1 MIRFSSLKVKLGLYA
16 TVICLLALAA
26 GVVPLLSAVYFHQ
39 LLQLDRT
46 LVRDAEELAT
56 SLKNFRGAPINPR
69 RPLSEKFIPFS
80 FTGRHLVIEGPEGQV
95 LYKSPGLR
103 GKDFIGSPDGAANR
117 IIAGEK
123 YRFVSHR
130 VPPYRIHIGNE
141 LGFIERFERDLVSD
155 LLFTVP
161 FVAVVVFIGG
171 LWLGRRAVAPV
182 AAITAT
188 AERITA
194 SNLNER
200 LPIPNSQDEIADLSE
215 VINRTFDRLQASY
228 NSASR
233 FSADASHQLKTPL
246 TILRAGLDHLS
257 ASPAIH
263 GEDRE
268 EVDTLRQQV
277 RRLTTLIED
286 LLLLAQADAGN
297 LANERESHS
306 LRAILEGLLDDLDVL
321 VLDKDITV
329 EATIPEDIHVTV
341 NLRQVQIALQSL
353 TENAAKYT
361 PRGGRIRL
369 TASVEGRQAVVC
381 ISNSGPLIPEEERE
395 TIFERFRRGNVLGE
409 NVGGYGLGLNI
420 ARELVCAHGGELKV
434 RTSDDLLNEFVLT
447 LPSASATSG

>member
-1 MIRFSSLKVKLGLYA
+1 VIRSSSLKVKLGLYA
-16 TVICLLALAA
+16 TLICLLALAA
-26 GVVPLLSAVYFHQ
+26 GVVPLLSAVYIHQ
-39 LLQLDRT
+39 LFQLDRT
-46 LVRDAEELAT
+46 LTRDAEELAT
-56 SLKNFRGAPINPR
+56 SLKNFRGAPIDPR

-80 FTGRHLVIEGPEGQV
+80 FAGRHLVIQGPEGQV
-95 LYKSPGLR
+95 LYQSPGLR
-103 GKDFIGSPDGAANR
+103 GEDFTGDGDGAATR
-117 IIAGEK
+117 MIAGEK
-123 YRFVSHR
+123 FRFVSHR

-155 LLFTVP
+155 LIFTVP

-200 LPIPNSQDEIADLSE
+200 LPIPSSQDEIADLSE

-268 EVDTLRQQV
+268 EIDTLRQQV

-297 LANERESHS
+297 LADERASHS
-306 LRAILEGLLDDLDVL
+306 LREILEGLLDDLDVL

-329 EATIPEDIHVTV
+329 EAVIPGDIHVTV
-341 NLRQVQIALQSL
+341 NLRQIQIALQSL

-361 PRGGRIRL
+361 PPGGRIRF
-369 TASVEGRQAVVC
+369 TASVEGRHAVLC

-395 TIFERFRRGNVLGE
+395 SIFERFRRGNVLGE

-420 ARELVCAHGGELKV
+420 ARELIRAHGGELKV
-434 RTSDDLLNEFVLT
+434 RVSDDLLNEFVMT
-447 LPSASATSG
+447 LPVADSQPA

>member
-1 MIRFSSLKVKLGLYA
+1 VIRSSSLKVKLGLYA
-16 TVICLLALAA
+16 TLICLLALAA

-39 LLQLDRT
+39 LIQLDRT
-46 LVRDAEELAT
+46 LTRDAEELAT
-56 SLKNFRGAPINPR
+56 SLKNFRGAPIDPR

-80 FTGRHLVIEGPEGQV
+80 FAGRHLVIEGPEGQV
-95 LYKSPGLR
+95 LYQSPGLR
-103 GKDFIGSPDGAANR
+103 GKDFTGIADGATNR
-117 IIAGEK
+117 FVVGEK
-123 YRFVSHR
+123 YRFVSRR

-200 LPIPNSQDEIADLSE
+200 LPIPSSEDEIADLSE
-215 VINRTFDRLQASY
+215 VINRTLDRLQASY

-257 ASPAIH
+257 TSPAIL

-286 LLLLAQADAGN
+286 LLLLAQADTGN
-297 LANERESHS
+297 LAKERESHS
-306 LRAILEGLLDDLDVL
+306 LRTILEGLLDDLDVL

-329 EATIPEDIHVTV
+329 ETAIPEHIHVSV
-341 NLRQVQIALQSL
+341 NLRQIQIALQSL

-361 PRGGRIRL
+361 PHGGRIRF
-369 TASVEGRQAVVC
+369 TASVEGRETVLR
-381 ISNSGPLIPEEERE
+381 ISNSGPLIPGEERE

-409 NVGGYGLGLNI
+409 NIGGYGLGLNI
-420 ARELVCAHGGELKV
+420 ARELIRAHSGDLKAT
-434 RTSDDLLNEFVLT
+434 TSSDQLNEFVVT
-447 LPSASATSG
+447 LPAADIPTG